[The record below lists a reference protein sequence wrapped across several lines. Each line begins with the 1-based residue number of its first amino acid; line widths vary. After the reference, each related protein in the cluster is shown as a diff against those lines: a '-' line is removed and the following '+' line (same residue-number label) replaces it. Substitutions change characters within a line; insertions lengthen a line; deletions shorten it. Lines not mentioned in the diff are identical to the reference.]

1 VSLVVLTLLLIVVF
15 VFIGLY
21 RTYGNPFNPRN
32 VDWRVTA
39 ILLAASAGI
48 VLFAL
53 FGQPI
58 NQPKWLT
65 DLQNA
70 YNTYL
75 VLQKIL

>member
-1 VSLVVLTLLLIVVF
+1 MSLVVLTLLLIVVF

>member
-75 VLQKIL
+75 VLQ

>member
-1 VSLVVLTLLLIVVF
+1 MSLVVLTLLLIVVF
-15 VFIGLY
+15 IFIGLY

>member
-15 VFIGLY
+15 IFIGLY